1 MTFAADSVSATPFRG
16 GSATLNPPLGHSKA
30 REKEKYLYVSFGSS
44 IKLNKAKHYKPV
56 PCKNLDKTQRK
67 FSLVLEKNSAICY
80 TII

>member
-1 MTFAADSVSATPFRG
+1 MNIPESLRTILLSIAHNG
-16 GSATLNPPLGHSKA
+16 K
-30 REKEKYLYVSFGSS
+30 